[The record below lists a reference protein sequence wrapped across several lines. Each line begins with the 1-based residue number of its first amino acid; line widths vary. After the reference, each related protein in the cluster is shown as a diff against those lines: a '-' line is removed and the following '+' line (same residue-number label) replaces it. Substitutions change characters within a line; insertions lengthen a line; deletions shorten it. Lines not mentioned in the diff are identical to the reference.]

1 MNRSLAPSLAPTP
14 PIAFSTTKV
23 GLVRIVNF
31 YDLLGTYGP
40 AFYHDATTYIKN
52 QLVGLGNPAPEVL
65 LNGPYVFIVFGPC
78 VDLNLQNEDA
88 LCEHINALLTFGP
101 FICGSEEV
109 FLSVETTL
117 IDRTDKGLTLTN
129 DSYPPSAKSHILAAG
144 SEQEKN
150 KRQRAYKADMALAV
164 SLFSQLSAQTLVL
177 AFQPIVAVSKKNSII
192 YCEALLRRKTDSS
205 SSGLS
210 TCAPHIAALERLG
223 LVGRLDRSVIWTALD
238 LLTGRKELQL
248 GCNISAQ
255 SLKFDCWWRV
265 LFKALQER
273 PSAASR
279 LIIEV
284 TETSAITEDEEAL
297 TLLRTLKTLGCK
309 IAIDDMGSGYST
321 LDFVVRSRPDF
332 VKIDKAYLPSAATVG
347 SEIPASLFRNLVQLC
362 AGIAPCVITEGVES
376 DRDRSEAINAGS
388 HGLQG
393 YLFGLPSVL
402 PPWLGELTI
411 VRDAF
416 EPEHPSHSQPTTELS
431 FGASRTDFVNP
442 QHGF

>member
-1 MNRSLAPSLAPTP
+1 MSRAVAPSLGFAPH
-14 PIAFSTTKV
+14 IASRRGKL
-23 GLVRIVNF
+23 GLVWIVNF
-31 YDLLGTYGP
+31 YDLLGAYGP
-40 AFYHDATTYIKN
+40 AFYQDAATFISH
-52 QLVGLGNPAPEVL
+52 QLAQLASPAPEVL
-65 LNGPYVFIVFGPC
+65 LNGPYIFIDFESCKGI
-78 VDLNLQNEDA
+78 DFRNEDA

-101 FICGSEEV
+101 FTCGIEEA
-109 FLSVETTL
+109 FLSVEATL
-117 IDRTDKGLTLTN
+117 IAPQSAPELTN
-129 DSYPPSAKSHILAAG
+129 DSCAPSAKSHILAAR
-144 SEQEKN
+144 SEREKN

-177 AFQPIVAVSKKNSII
+177 AFQPIVAVSNNNSII

-238 LLTGRKELQL
+238 LLTDRAELQV

-255 SLKFDCWWRV
+255 SLTFDCWWRI

-297 TLLRTLKTLGCK
+297 ILLRTLKTLGCK

-321 LDFVVRSRPDF
+321 LDFAVRSRPDF
-332 VKIDKAYLPSAATVG
+332 VKIDKAYLPSTG
-347 SEIPASLFRNLVQLC
+347 TISSDTPISLFRNLVQLC
-362 AGIAPCVITEGVES
+362 AGIAPCVITEGIES

-402 PPWLGELTI
+402 PRWLKAPTI

-416 EPEHPSHSQPTTELS
+416 EPDHPSHSQPTPALS
-431 FGASRTDFVNP
+431 SGANKTTFVNP
-442 QHGF
+442 QQGL